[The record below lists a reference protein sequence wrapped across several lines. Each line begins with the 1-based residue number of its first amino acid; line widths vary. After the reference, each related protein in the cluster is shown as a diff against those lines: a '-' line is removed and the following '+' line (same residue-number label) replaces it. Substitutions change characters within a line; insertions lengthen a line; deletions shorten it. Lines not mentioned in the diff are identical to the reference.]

1 MLEYIFLEE
10 KKKKRVKKKKNTHQR
25 QFGSGDH
32 YQMLPGHL
40 KLETRLMSRTQQKQD
55 EIKKK
60 KRAQMAD

>member
-1 MLEYIFLEE
+1 MCWNTFFLR
-10 KKKKRVKKKKNTHQR
+10 KKKKKLKKKNTHPR

-32 YQMLPGHL
+32 YRMLPGHL